1 MSSGL
6 NLRLIGAKLHE
17 QLLTGSSR
25 VVTSEIAEVFM
36 PLLIKSLRRK
46 YFNVK
51 DVTLIESAVTDA
63 VMTYFAHPER
73 YNPEKSGLF
82 TYLRLRAA
90 SNLLNLLAAEK
101 SHEFVELE
109 PLNSVN
115 ETEGDDIEEL
125 LIQREVN
132 DRVMQQIRQILPDP
146 VDQEVVSLMISGIR
160 DTSSF
165 AEKLNI
171 QHCDPEEQARIVKRH
186 KDRIKVSLKR
196 KYRRE
201 SSIDGA

>member
-1 MSSGL
+1 L
-6 NLRLIGAKLHE
+6 A
-17 QLLTGSSR
+17 GSSL
-25 VVTSEIAEVFM
+25 VVTSEIAETFI
-36 PLLIKSLRRK
+36 PLLIKSLRGE
-46 YFNVK
+46 YFNIK
-51 DVTLIESAVTDA
+51 DVTLVESAVTDA
-63 VMTYFAHPER
+63 VMSYFSHPER

-82 TYLRLRAA
+82 TYLRLRSA
-90 SNLLNLLAAEK
+90 SNLLNLLVAEK
-101 SHEFVELE
+101 SHKSVELE
-109 PLNSVN
+109 TLNSVN
-115 ETEGDDIEEL
+115 ETEGDDIEES

-146 VDQEVVSLMISGIR
+146 VDQEVALLMISGIR

-171 QHCDPEEQARIVKRH
+171 QHYDPEEQARIVKRQ

-201 SSIDGA
+201 SSGDGP

>member
-1 MSSGL
+1 MSSPL

-17 QLLTGSSR
+17 QLLAGSSL
-25 VVTSEIAEVFM
+25 VVTSEIAETFM
-36 PLLIKSLRRK
+36 PLLIKSLRGE

-51 DVTLIESAVTDA
+51 DVTLIESAVIDA

-73 YNPEKSGLF
+73 YNPEKAGLF

-101 SHEFVELE
+101 SHKFVELE
-109 PLNSVN
+109 APSSVN
-115 ETEGDDIEEL
+115 EAEGDDIEGS
-125 LIQREVN
+125 LIHREVN
-132 DRVMQQIRQILPDP
+132 DRVMRQIRGILPDP
-146 VDQEVVSLMISGIR
+146 VDQELASLMISGIR

-171 QHCDPEEQARIVKRH
+171 LHCDPEEQARIVKRH
-186 KDRIKVSLKR
+186 KDRIKASLKR

-201 SSIDGA
+201 SK

>member
-1 MSSGL
+1 MSSRL
-6 NLRLIGAKLHE
+6 NLRSIGAKLHE
-17 QLLTGSSR
+17 QLSAGSSL
-25 VVTSEIAEVFM
+25 VVTSEIAETFI
-36 PLLIKSLRRK
+36 PLLIKSLRGE
-46 YFNVK
+46 YFNIK
-51 DVTLIESAVTDA
+51 DVTLVESAVTDA
-63 VMTYFAHPER
+63 VMSYFAHPER

-82 TYLRLRAA
+82 TYLRLRSA

-101 SHEFVELE
+101 SHKSVELE
-109 PLNSVN
+109 TLNSVN
-115 ETEGDDIEEL
+115 ETEGDDIEGS

-146 VDQEVVSLMISGIR
+146 VDQEVALLMISGIR

-171 QHCDPEEQARIVKRH
+171 QHYDPDEQARIVKRQ

-201 SSIDGA
+201 SSGDGP